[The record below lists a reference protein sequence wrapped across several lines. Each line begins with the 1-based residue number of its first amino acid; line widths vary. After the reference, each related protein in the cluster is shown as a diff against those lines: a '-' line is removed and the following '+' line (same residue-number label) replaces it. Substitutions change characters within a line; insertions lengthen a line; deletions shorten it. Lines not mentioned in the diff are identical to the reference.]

1 LTSVEV
7 FRVCGV
13 ETIAVCGA
21 QQMLLLFVFL
31 CTTAAHPL
39 SRHPCIAM
47 PPPSAGDIRH
57 FLSPARGDPNGRPA
71 VPAVVQNNGRPAVPA
86 VVQNIQPSPVRR
98 RRVVHDSDLDSDNG
112 QAAPIQVQPP
122 VNRNGVVA
130 APHDDHIVVA
140 SSSEGDDDMW
150 VRPQRAQPD
159 PVRASVRRHQVTAD
173 RHREPP
179 ARNIRARR
187 RLHEVEAEEVDVD
200 TDNQSLD
207 ETDENAADL
216 YRSAMLG
223 VRNRP
228 NAMHQTRTSSTPCPA
243 CAHFGKFI
251 AYFL

>member
-1 LTSVEV
+1 
-7 FRVCGV
+7 
-13 ETIAVCGA
+13 
-21 QQMLLLFVFL
+21 
-31 CTTAAHPL
+31 
-39 SRHPCIAM
+39 M
-47 PPPSAGDIRH
+47 PPPGAGDIRL

-71 VPAVVQNNGRPAVPA
+71 VPAVVQN
-86 VVQNIQPSPVRR
+86 IQQSPVRR

-112 QAAPIQVQPP
+112 QAAPLQVPSP
-122 VNRNGVVA
+122 VNHNRNGRVA

-140 SSSEGDDDMW
+140 SSSEGDDDIW
-150 VRPQRAQPD
+150 VRPQRAQLT

-200 TDNQSLD
+200 TDNESPD
-207 ETDENAADL
+207 ESDENAADL

-228 NAMHQTRTSSTPCPA
+228 NAMHQTRTSTAPCPA
-243 CAHFGKFI
+243 CTHFGKFL